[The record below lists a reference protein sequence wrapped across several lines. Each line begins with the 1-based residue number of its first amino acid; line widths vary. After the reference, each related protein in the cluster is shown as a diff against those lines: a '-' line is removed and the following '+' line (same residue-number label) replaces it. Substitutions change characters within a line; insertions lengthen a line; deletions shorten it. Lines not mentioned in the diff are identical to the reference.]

1 MFCTQ
6 TKYLFL
12 GCVRLIEKKIHTNN
26 DSLIQTTT
34 NMIGKFLFFK
44 NTLNDGRLHF
54 ESKAE
59 FENGIIPYKYFHE
72 ITPFIEKSKTKIDI
86 M

>member
-26 DSLIQTTT
+26 DSLMQTTT

-44 NTLNDGRLHF
+44 NTLKDGTLHF

-59 FENGIIPYKYFHE
+59 FENGIIHYHHFDK
-72 ITPFIEKSKTKIDI
+72 ITPFVQKTKNNIRI